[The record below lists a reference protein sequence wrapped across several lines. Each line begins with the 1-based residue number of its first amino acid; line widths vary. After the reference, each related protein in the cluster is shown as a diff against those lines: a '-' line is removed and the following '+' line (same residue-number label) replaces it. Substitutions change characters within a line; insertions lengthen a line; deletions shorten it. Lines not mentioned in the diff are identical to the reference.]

1 MPKNPTIT
9 QILKELAKQRRERED
24 HPYIAEPLTSIPIR
38 TSSPTY
44 RIEPFRLD
52 FVPADRYEKIPI
64 FVDYSSEQIK
74 SAMYYVNRNF
84 PDFTVCRLSDADKT
98 QPMVKIQLLT
108 KVRGL
113 CFKHLNIV
121 SIYHKDY
128 SAFAD
133 NFTVGYMP
141 EFKTTVPLIY
151 CKDPHLSHDINCFK
165 CCEKV
170 GRASMLR
177 LMYNLSPYE
186 RRCIKCVCTKAK
198 EETKDKYQW
207 IMPKEFVSFTDEE
220 NKQLE
225 LSLMCLNDKYE
236 GIFEEKKN
244 ELPYDDTDREIMGIT
259 ANMCFSQN
267 FIPSQLELN
276 Q

>member
-1 MPKNPTIT
+1 MPKNPTIS
-9 QILKELAKQRRERED
+9 QILKELAKQRREVED
-24 HPYIAEPLTSIPIR
+24 HPYSNEPTTSVPLR
-38 TSSPTY
+38 ASTPTF

-52 FVPADRYEKIPI
+52 FVPGDRYDKVPLY
-64 FVDYSSEQIK
+64 VDYSPEQTK
-74 SAMYYVNRNF
+74 AAMFYVNRNF
-84 PDFTVCRLSDADKT
+84 PDFTVCSLTDADRT
-98 QPMVKIQLLT
+98 QPMLKIQLLT

-133 NFTVGYMP
+133 NFTIGYMP
-141 EFKTTVPLIY
+141 EFKTTAPLIY
-151 CKDPHLSHDINCFK
+151 CKDPHFTHDINCYK

-186 RRCIKCVCTKAK
+186 RRCIKHVCKKVK
-198 EETKDKYQW
+198 EETKEKYQW
-207 IMPKEFVSFTDEE
+207 IMPQEFASFTDEE

-225 LSLMCLNDKYE
+225 LSLMCLNEKYE
-236 GIFEEKKN
+236 GILGDKKE

-259 ANMCFSQN
+259 ANMCLSQT
-267 FIPSQLELN
+267 ILPQLDFD
-276 Q
+276 